1 MAELTKNGRRAVY
14 LRLYTRDWRA
24 DPPLRMCSY
33 AARGLWIDILTLMF
47 ESNCQGFLL
56 VEGKPPTHKQ
66 LAALL
71 GSSEG
76 ELKKLLGELA
86 KANIYS
92 TTGTNVPTDVAALIP
107 EGVPDGVM
115 FSRRMLRDKAK
126 ADKDRNN
133 GASGG
138 NPSLNPTNIQV
149 DIPPDNPG
157 VNPQVK
163 AHSQSHSHN
172 QFPKEIGS
180 SESPRPVAAREGLEG
195 PTRDA
200 VVSLLANARQAHPRE
215 QRGIP

>member
-1 MAELTKNGRRAVY
+1 
-14 LRLYTRDWRA
+14 
-24 DPPLRMCSY
+24 MCSY

-47 ESNCQGFLL
+47 ESNYQGFLL
-56 VEGKPPTHKQ
+56 VEGVPPTPKQ

-76 ELKKLLGELA
+76 ELKRLLGELA

-92 TTGTNVPTDVAALIP
+92 TTGSKVPGDVAALIP

-115 FSRRMLRDKAK
+115 FSRRMLRDRAK
-126 ADKDRNN
+126 GDRDRNN

-138 NPSLNPTNIQV
+138 NPSLNP
-149 DIPPDNPG
+149 PDNPR
-157 VNPQVK
+157 VNPQDK
-163 AHSQSHSHN
+163 AHSQSHSQN

-180 SESPRPVAAREGLEG
+180 SELPRPVAAREGHEG

-200 VVSLLANARQAHPRE
+200 LVSLLANARQAVRAS
-215 QRGIP
+215 

>member
-56 VEGKPPTHKQ
+56 VEGKPPTPKQ

-76 ELKKLLGELA
+76 ELKRLLGELA
-86 KANIYS
+86 RANIYS
-92 TTGTNVPTDVAALIP
+92 ITGGNVPTDVAALIP
-107 EGVPDGVM
+107 ENVPDGVM

-126 ADKDRNN
+126 GERDRNN
-133 GASGG
+133 GAGGG
-138 NPSLNPTNIQV
+138 NPSLNPPDKPGVN
-149 DIPPDNPG
+149 PADNPG
-157 VNPQVK
+157 VNHRVK

-200 VVSLLANARQAHPRE
+200 VVSLLANARQAVRAS
-215 QRGIP
+215 